1 MKKYSLVSET
11 GHKKT
16 FMDSK
21 ELSDFLENHLSRNTT
36 YTLHIENVHTKKEAY
51 YQILKKLDQVE
62 KLVADLNKLR
72 RNSKS
77 KSLNENWLT
86 INNAITLN
94 IHYATKELFNL
105 KPIEE

>member
-36 YTLHIENVHTKKEAY
+36 YTLHIENVHTKKRSV
-51 YQILKKLDQVE
+51 LSNTKK
-62 KLVADLNKLR
+62 
-72 RNSKS
+72 
-77 KSLNENWLT
+77 T
-86 INNAITLN
+86 
-94 IHYATKELFNL
+94 
-105 KPIEE
+105 